1 MQQAVEKAIEGKVA
15 KILNPRELVINKG
28 SADGVE
34 DQMRFEV
41 VDESQQVRDPDTNEL
56 LGEIRRV
63 KIRVRAVEIHPKFSI
78 ARTYETYEAP
88 NFAESFAKVMSPRT
102 VTQVKTIS
110 TSPEADYEDGKGN
123 VGIGDKVVQIPEV

>member
-41 VDESQQVRDPDTNEL
+41 VEESQEVLDPDTDEV
-56 LGEIRRV
+56 LGNIRRV
-63 KIRVRAVEIHPKFSI
+63 KVRVRAVEIYPRFSI

-88 NFAESFAKVMSPRT
+88 NFAEAFAKVMAPRT

-110 TSPEADYEDGKGN
+110 TSPDAEYEDGKGF